1 MIIVCPCGEKKFEVN
16 SNLIPEKGRLLKCGS
31 CDQTWFFNK
40 NEKINIEIENIEIPI
55 NNQKNYSTSKSSEKN
70 KTINDNLSDLSKD
83 NKKDN
88 KGSELI
94 KYQAKSNFSFV
105 KILNYLIVLL
115 ISFAA
120 IIIVLDTFKDPL
132 SVFFPNLELLLYSL
146 FETLKD
152 LVLFIKD
159 LN

>member
-40 NEKINIEIENIEIPI
+40 NDKINIEIENIEIPI
-55 NNQKNYSTSKSSEKN
+55 NNQKNYNTPKSSEKN
-70 KTINDNLSDLSKD
+70 KTINDNLSNLS
-83 NKKDN
+83 KDN

>member
-1 MIIVCPCGEKKFEVN
+1 MIIICPWCEKKFEVD

-40 NEKINIEIENIEIPI
+40 NDKINIEIENIEIPI
-55 NNQKNYSTSKSSEKN
+55 NNQKDYITPKSLVKN

>member
-1 MIIVCPCGEKKFEVN
+1 MIIICPSCEKKFEVD

-40 NEKINIEIENIEIPI
+40 NDKINIEIENIEIPI
-55 NNQKNYSTSKSSEKN
+55 NNQKNYNTPKSSEKN
-70 KTINDNLSDLSKD
+70 KTINDNLSNLS
-83 NKKDN
+83 KDN

-120 IIIVLDTFKDPL
+120 IIIVLDTFKGPL
-132 SVFFPNLELLLYSL
+132 SVFFPNLELVLYSL

>member
-1 MIIVCPCGEKKFEVN
+1 MIIVCPSCQKRFDVD
-16 SNLIPEKGRLLKCGS
+16 SNLIPEKGRMVKCGS
-31 CDQTWFFNK
+31 CNHTWVFNK
-40 NEKINIEIENIEIPI
+40 NDKINIEIESIEIPI
-55 NNQKNYSTSKSSEKN
+55 NNQKNYNAPQSSEKN
-70 KTINDNLSDLSKD
+70 ENINDNLSGLSK
-83 NKKDN
+83 NN

-115 ISFAA
+115 ISFVA
-120 IIIVLDTFKDPL
+120 IIIVLDTFKGPL
-132 SVFFPNLELLLYSL
+132 SFFFPNLELLLYSL

>member
-1 MIIVCPCGEKKFEVN
+1 MIIICPSCQKRFDVD
-16 SNLIPEKGRLLKCGS
+16 SNLIPEKGRMVKCGS
-31 CDQTWFFNK
+31 CNYTWVFNK
-40 NEKINIEIENIEIPI
+40 NDKINIEIESIKIPI
-55 NNQKNYSTSKSSEKN
+55 NNQKNYNEPKSSEKN
-70 KTINDNLSDLSKD
+70 KTINDNLSDLPKS
-83 NKKDN
+83 N

>member
-40 NEKINIEIENIEIPI
+40 NDKINVETESIEIPI
-55 NNQKNYSTSKSSEKN
+55 NNKKDYISPKSLVKN
-70 KTINDNLSDLSKD
+70 KTTNDNLSDLSKD
-83 NKKDN
+83 NK
-88 KGSELI
+88 GSDLI

>member
-1 MIIVCPCGEKKFEVN
+1 MIIICPCGEKKFEVD

-40 NEKINIEIENIEIPI
+40 NDKINIEIENIEIPI
-55 NNQKNYSTSKSSEKN
+55 NNQKNYNTPKSSEKN
-70 KTINDNLSDLSKD
+70 KTINDNLSNLS
-83 NKKDN
+83 KDN

>member
-1 MIIVCPCGEKKFEVN
+1 MIIICPSCQKRFDVDT
-16 SNLIPEKGRLLKCGS
+16 NLIPEKGRMVKCGS
-31 CDQTWFFNK
+31 CNHTWFFNK
-40 NEKINIEIENIEIPI
+40 NDRMNIEIESIKIPI
-55 NNQKNYSTSKSSEKN
+55 NDQKNYIAPKSSEKN
-70 KTINDNLSDLSKD
+70 KTINDNISDLSKS
-83 NKKDN
+83 N

-120 IIIVLDTFKDPL
+120 IIIVLDTFKGPL

>member
-1 MIIVCPCGEKKFEVN
+1 MIIICPSCQKRFDVD
-16 SNLIPEKGRLLKCGS
+16 SNLIPEKGRMVKCGS
-31 CDQTWFFNK
+31 CNHTWVFKK
-40 NEKINIEIENIEIPI
+40 NDNINLEAESIEIPI
-55 NNQKNYSTSKSSEKN
+55 NNQKDYITPKSLVKN
-70 KTINDNLSDLSKD
+70 KTTNDNLSDLS
-83 NKKDN
+83 KDN

-115 ISFAA
+115 ISFVA

>member
-1 MIIVCPCGEKKFEVN
+1 MIIICPSCQKRFDVDT
-16 SNLIPEKGRLLKCGS
+16 NLIPEKGRMVKCGS
-31 CDQTWFFNK
+31 CNHTWFFNK
-40 NEKINIEIENIEIPI
+40 NDRMNIEIESIKIPI
-55 NNQKNYSTSKSSEKN
+55 NDQKNYIAPKSSEKN
-70 KTINDNLSDLSKD
+70 KTINDNISDLSKS
-83 NKKDN
+83 N

>member
-40 NEKINIEIENIEIPI
+40 NDKINVETESIEIPI
-55 NNQKNYSTSKSSEKN
+55 NNQKNYNTPKSLVKN
-70 KTINDNLSDLSKD
+70 KTTNDNLSDLSKD
-83 NKKDN
+83 NK
-88 KGSELI
+88 GSDLI

-105 KILNYLIVLL
+105 KILNYLIILL
-115 ISFAA
+115 ISFTA

>member
-40 NEKINIEIENIEIPI
+40 NDKINIEIENIEIPI
-55 NNQKNYSTSKSSEKN
+55 NNQKNYNTPKSLVKN
-70 KTINDNLSDLSKD
+70 KTTNDNLSDLSKD
-83 NKKDN
+83 NK
-88 KGSELI
+88 GSDLI

>member
-40 NEKINIEIENIEIPI
+40 NDKINIEIENIEIPI
-55 NNQKNYSTSKSSEKN
+55 NNQKNYSAPKSSEKN
-70 KTINDNLSDLSKD
+70 KTINDNLSDLS
-83 NKKDN
+83 KDN

-132 SVFFPNLELLLYSL
+132 SVFFPNLELLLYNL

>member
-1 MIIVCPCGEKKFEVN
+1 MIIICPSCQKRFEVD
-16 SNLIPEKGRLLKCGS
+16 SNLIPEKGRMVKCGS
-31 CDQTWFFNK
+31 CNHTWVFNK
-40 NEKINIEIENIEIPI
+40 HEKTNIEIESIKIPI
-55 NNQKNYSTSKSSEKN
+55 NNQKNYNAPKSSEKN
-70 KTINDNLSDLSKD
+70 KTTNENLSGLSK
-83 NKKDN
+83 NN

-115 ISFAA
+115 ISFVA
-120 IIIVLDTFKDPL
+120 IIIVLDTFKGPL

>member
-40 NEKINIEIENIEIPI
+40 NDKINVETESIEIPI
-55 NNQKNYSTSKSSEKN
+55 NNQKNYNTPKSSEKN
-70 KTINDNLSDLSKD
+70 KTINDNLSNLS
-83 NKKDN
+83 KDN

-105 KILNYLIVLL
+105 KILNYLIILL
-115 ISFAA
+115 ISFTA

>member
-1 MIIVCPCGEKKFEVN
+1 MV
-16 SNLIPEKGRLLKCGS
+16 KCGS
-31 CDQTWFFNK
+31 CNHTWVFKK
-40 NEKINIEIENIEIPI
+40 NDNINVETESIEIPI
-55 NNQKNYSTSKSSEKN
+55 NNQKDYITPKSLVKN
-70 KTINDNLSDLSKD
+70 KTTNDNLSGLSKS
-83 NKKDN
+83 N

-94 KYQAKSNFSFV
+94 KYQAKSSFSFI
-105 KILNYLIVLL
+105 KIFNYLIVLL
-115 ISFAA
+115 ISFIA

-152 LVLFIKD
+152 LLLFIKD

>member
-1 MIIVCPCGEKKFEVN
+1 MIIICPSCQKRFDVD
-16 SNLIPEKGRLLKCGS
+16 SNLIPEKGRMVKCGS
-31 CDQTWFFNK
+31 CNYTWVFNK
-40 NEKINIEIENIEIPI
+40 NDKINIEIESIKIPI
-55 NNQKNYSTSKSSEKN
+55 NNQKNYNEPKSSEKN
-70 KTINDNLSDLSKD
+70 KTINDNISDLSKS
-83 NKKDN
+83 N

>member
-40 NEKINIEIENIEIPI
+40 NDKINIEIENIEIPI
-55 NNQKNYSTSKSSEKN
+55 NNQKNYSAPKSSEKN

-83 NKKDN
+83 S

-132 SVFFPNLELLLYSL
+132 SVIFPNLELLLYSL

>member
-1 MIIVCPCGEKKFEVN
+1 MIIICPSCQKRFDVD
-16 SNLIPEKGRLLKCGS
+16 SNLIPEKGRVVKCGS
-31 CDQTWFFNK
+31 CNHTWVFNK
-40 NEKINIEIENIEIPI
+40 NDKNNIEIESIEIPI
-55 NNQKNYSTSKSSEKN
+55 NNQKNRNPSKSLKKN
-70 KTINDNLSDLSKD
+70 ITSNNNLSDLSKS
-83 NKKDN
+83 N

-115 ISFAA
+115 ISFAG
-120 IIIVLDTFKDPL
+120 IIIVLDTFKSPL
-132 SVFFPNLELLLYSL
+132 SVLFPNLELLLYSL

>member
-40 NEKINIEIENIEIPI
+40 NDKINKEIENIEIPI
-55 NNQKNYSTSKSSEKN
+55 NNQKNYNTPKSSEKN
-70 KTINDNLSDLSKD
+70 KTINDNLSNLS
-83 NKKDN
+83 KDN

>member
-1 MIIVCPCGEKKFEVN
+1 MIIICPCGEKKFEVD

-40 NEKINIEIENIEIPI
+40 NDKINIEIENIEIPI
-55 NNQKNYSTSKSSEKN
+55 NNQKNYNTPKSSEKN
-70 KTINDNLSDLSKD
+70 NTINDNLSDLSKD
-83 NKKDN
+83 KKE
-88 KGSELI
+88 SEPT

-105 KILNYLIVLL
+105 KILNYLIVLI
-115 ISFAA
+115 ISFVA

>member
-1 MIIVCPCGEKKFEVN
+1 MIIICPCGEKKFEVD

-40 NEKINIEIENIEIPI
+40 NDKINIEIENVEIPI
-55 NNQKNYSTSKSSEKN
+55 NNQKNYNAPKSSEKN
-70 KTINDNLSDLSKD
+70 NTINDNLSDLSKD
-83 NKKDN
+83 KKE
-88 KGSELI
+88 SEPT

-132 SVFFPNLELLLYSL
+132 SVFFPNLELLLYNL

>member
-1 MIIVCPCGEKKFEVN
+1 MIIICPCGEKKFEVD

-40 NEKINIEIENIEIPI
+40 NDKINIEIENIEIPI

-83 NKKDN
+83 S

-115 ISFAA
+115 ISFVA

-132 SVFFPNLELLLYSL
+132 SVFFPNLELLLYNL